1 MTMTRSELEN
11 LIIQSFPRAIIDI
24 QDLAGDDNHYSIS
37 IKSELFRDKTK
48 LEQHQLV
55 YRALQEKMGTK
66 LHALQIK
73 TISI

>member
-11 LIIQSFPRAIIDI
+11 LITQSFPKAIIEI

-37 IKSELFRDKTK
+37 IKSELFRGKTK

-55 YRALQEKMGTK
+55 YSALQEKMGTK

>member
-1 MTMTRSELEN
+1 MTMTRSELEK
-11 LIIQSFPRAIIDI
+11 LIIQSFPQAIIDI

-55 YRALQEKMGTK
+55 YEALQEKMGTK

>member
-11 LIIQSFPRAIIDI
+11 LITQSFPKAIIDI

-55 YRALQEKMGTK
+55 YSALQEKMGVF
-66 LHALQIK
+66 
-73 TISI
+73 

>member
-11 LIIQSFPRAIIDI
+11 LIIQSFPKAIIDI

-37 IKSELFRDKTK
+37 IKSELFRNKTK

-55 YRALQEKMGTK
+55 YSALQEKMG
-66 LHALQIK
+66 IF
-73 TISI
+73 

>member
-1 MTMTRSELEN
+1 MTRSELEN
-11 LIIQSFPRAIIDI
+11 LIIQSFPKAIIDI

-37 IKSELFRDKTK
+37 IKSELFRNKTK

-55 YRALQEKMGTK
+55 YSALQVKMGTN
-66 LHALQIK
+66 LHALQIH

>member
-1 MTMTRSELEN
+1 MKESELEN
-11 LIIQSFPRAIIDI
+11 LILRALPDAMIEIK
-24 QDLAGDDNHYSIS
+24 DLAGDDNHYSLVVRS
-37 IKSELFRDKTK
+37 KSFREKTR

-55 YRALQEKMGTK
+55 YKALEKKMGTK